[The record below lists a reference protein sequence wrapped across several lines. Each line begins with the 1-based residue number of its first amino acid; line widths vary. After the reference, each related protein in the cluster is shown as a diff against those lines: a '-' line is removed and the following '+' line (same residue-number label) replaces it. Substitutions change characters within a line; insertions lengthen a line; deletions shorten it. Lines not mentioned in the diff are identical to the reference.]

1 MSLRQFLRLTL
12 AVLVGTLFWSFASP
26 AGAVENP
33 DYTAVA
39 PTTVVATPQPAR
51 KVATA
56 VKVAPVRTRLAITG
70 SDATGTVVFGAS
82 LLGAG
87 VGIMALRR
95 RASATAAGQLAG
107 R

>member
-1 MSLRQFLRLTL
+1 MSLRRILRLTL
-12 AVLVGTLFWSFASP
+12 AVAVGILLWSFASP

-51 KVATA
+51 KVTTA
-56 VKVAPVRTRLAITG
+56 VRVAPVRTRLAITG
-70 SDATGTVVFGAS
+70 SDATGTVVLGAS
-82 LLGAG
+82 LIGAG
-87 VGIMALRR
+87 LGVMALRR
-95 RASATAAGQLAG
+95 RASAMAAGQPGG